1 MYKRQVLDLFE
12 QHFPGY
18 QEIQVQQKMTLTPET
33 LADLVEMTPLTWTAT
48 EAQLQAITL
57 AALPEISL
65 DVTVLVGKQ

>member
-1 MYKRQVLDLFE
+1 MDLFE
-12 QHFPGY
+12 KHFPGY

>member
-1 MYKRQVLDLFE
+1 
-12 QHFPGY
+12 
-18 QEIQVQQKMTLTPET
+18 MTLTPET